1 MNDDHV
7 YNNGS
12 GYDEYNGYNGYNGYA
27 GSENGNYSDNYDE
40 AEQIPEYAMIPAG
53 GAASAT
59 STAEAADYVPP
70 EPQSLPQNEKSEEE
84 QKAASYTN
92 AEPVPAAMA
101 VSPAPA
107 APSPAT
113 EKPAKPANT
122 INTNEN
128 EQPVKLISAAEDLK
142 SNRLRLSGMHSVDI
156 PDIRVEEDI
165 LVPDT
170 RPDLEKIVSITATA
184 DVADHEAY
192 VSANGENMLKI
203 SGNFEISTL
212 YLPAGRQT
220 ELVSITSK
228 IPFRREFQTKE
239 PVSRS
244 AEIRLCGAV
253 TGSRVI
259 NERKIRVSAQ
269 ASFTIREYGDTEIE
283 LLEGVRDESL
293 LLKKEKIR
301 FTDMAQRR
309 TDTAEIREK
318 IRLKD
323 SAPVP
328 RRILRYD
335 TDIVENHRQISKGK
349 AVIEASVYYSI
360 LYAPEADGETEALPV
375 FMRGKTE
382 FTQFLRL
389 PEVSDE
395 DIAGSIVNF
404 EILKSDISLHSGTG
418 AGADDTDN
426 DEENDNDEYDEEDDS
441 SADINDMPY
450 FVMNVSAAASIQVY
464 RSIEREVVTDMY
476 HRSRELEFSTA
487 PYEIS
492 ELCGSGSAEV
502 SIRETVNIP
511 EEKGNAAAV
520 PYVWVRPENIKVV
533 PEQDRCVIQGKMA
546 VSVIFSDENTGSIS
560 CFDTSV
566 PFRSVTDMPGVR
578 EDSRIEYE
586 PAMKDIWFDR
596 MNSHQADL
604 NCSLSIRICAWNV
617 TAHEFIDKVC
627 YIEDG
632 KNSAA
637 TAGIVVYMVRPGDT
651 QWSVSKKFRTTM
663 ETLRSVNGLE
673 EEQELTSGMRL
684 LIV

>member
-1 MNDDHV
+1 MNDDNV
-7 YNNGS
+7 YNNGN
-12 GYDEYNGYNGYNGYA
+12 GYDEYNRYNGYI
-27 GSENGNYSDNYDE
+27 GSENGNYSGSYDE
-40 AEQIPEYAMIPAG
+40 VEQIPEYAMIPAG
-53 GAASAT
+53 GTVTAPSAAEDAD
-59 STAEAADYVPP
+59 AAVKS

-84 QKAASYTN
+84 QKTAAYTNSAAVQAAAS
-92 AEPVPAAMA
+92 
-101 VSPAPA
+101 A
-107 APSPAT
+107 AP

-170 RPDLEKIVSITATA
+170 RPDLEKIVSITAAA
-184 DVADHEAY
+184 DVEDHESY

-239 PVSRS
+239 PVSHS

-259 NERKIRVSAQ
+259 NERKIRVSAH
-269 ASFTIREYGDTEIE
+269 ASFTLREYGDTEIE

-360 LYAPEADGETEALPV
+360 LYAPEADGETEVLPV

-389 PEVSDE
+389 PEVSDDE
-395 DIAGSIVNF
+395 IAGSIVNF
-404 EILKSDISLHSGTG
+404 EILKSDISLHSGTN
-418 AGADDTDN
+418 ADNTDN

-492 ELCGSGSAEV
+492 ELCGSSSAEV

-511 EEKGNAAAV
+511 EEKGSAAAV
-520 PYVWVRPENIKVV
+520 PYVWARPENIKVV

-546 VSVIFSDENTGSIS
+546 VSVIFSNENTGVIS

-566 PFRSVTDMPGVR
+566 PFRSVTDMPGAR
-578 EDSRIEYE
+578 EDSRVEYE
-586 PAMKDIWFDR
+586 PVMKEIWFDR

-632 KNSAA
+632 KNSTAP
-637 TAGIVVYMVRPGDT
+637 AGIVVYMVRPGDT

-673 EEQELTSGMRL
+673 EDQELTSGMRL